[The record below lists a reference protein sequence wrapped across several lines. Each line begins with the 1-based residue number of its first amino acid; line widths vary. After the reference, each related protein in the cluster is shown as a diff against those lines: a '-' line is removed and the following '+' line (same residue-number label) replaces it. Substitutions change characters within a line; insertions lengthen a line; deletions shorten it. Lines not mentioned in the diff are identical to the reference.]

1 MIYLSYEFL
10 GHNILKID
18 KTLEVWT
25 MKQFEFMDGE
35 ITIEE
40 YADWKTNWPD
50 SLGYDYKFDQQLSKE
65 TSYKEYIE

>member
-35 ITIEE
+35 ITIEK
-40 YADWKTNWPD
+40 YADWKIN
-50 SLGYDYKFDQQLSKE
+50 
-65 TSYKEYIE
+65 